1 MIGVL
6 PFAVEMVV
14 VLRGAGTL
22 DPGRPCRPAAE
33 GTSPDSTS
41 HGDQHLSKFS
51 EDGECET

>member
-1 MIGVL
+1 MIGML